1 MRFAGVRRRP
11 AWTYS
16 TRGVLWRLQT
26 GSPEFLVGE
35 DRIPDAKT
43 VSYFCLDRVTGIPR
57 WEGFAL
63 REGWWSGVEA
73 VAAGVVLF
81 HGFASPDLPLHS
93 GLTAVALA
101 SGSILWSR
109 PAIRLLRV
117 EARSVLVARG
127 WPGGDVVERL
137 DGETGAVLEGGISV
151 RPSAV
156 ITDDFPMEL
165 PRPLV
170 EAEVVDPGL
179 LAALGRVV
187 PESVRRES
195 VLFAHDGRSCVV
207 SFSEPLSPV
216 SGGERA
222 SRSML
227 VVLGGPRWEEVFS
240 DVIQPAAVAVT
251 PEPFFCQNGVL
262 YFVRERSTLVA
273 VPLRN
278 R

>member
-43 VSYFCLDRVTGIPR
+43 VSYFCLDRGTGIPR
-57 WEGFAL
+57 WDGFVPG
-63 REGWWSGVEA
+63 EGWWSGMEA
-73 VAAGVVLF
+73 VVAGVVLF

-93 GLTAVALA
+93 GLTAVDLV
-101 SGSILWSR
+101 SGSVLWAR
-109 PAIRLLRV
+109 PAIRFLRV
-117 EARSVLVARG
+117 QGQAVLVAREG
-127 WPGGDVVERL
+127 PGGGVVEHL
-137 DGETGAVLEGGISV
+137 DAGTGGVLEGGMSE
-151 RPSAV
+151 RPSAG
-156 ITDDFPMEL
+156 ITDDLPMRL
-165 PRPLV
+165 PWPLV
-170 EAEVVDPGL
+170 EAEVTDPGL
-179 LAALGRVV
+179 LAALRRAV
-187 PESVRRES
+187 PEAAWRGL
-195 VLFAHDGRSCVV
+195 VLFAHGDGSCVV
-207 SFSEPLSPV
+207 SFSEPLAPG
-216 SGGERA
+216 SGEEIA
-222 SRSML
+222 FRSTL

-240 DVIQPAAVAVT
+240 DVIQPAAAAVT

-273 VPLRN
+273 VPLRT